1 MPRTLK
7 FTLAYDGSAYR
18 GWQRQAGGVSIQ
30 GLLEEALSRIEGSPV
45 TVHGAGRT
53 DAGVHALGQVA
64 SAVAATALDTRT
76 LRRALNAT
84 LPPDVRVMAVEDAPE
99 GFHARFSAK
108 DKTYEYWIF
117 EGDVQPPFARA
128 WSWHRTYRLDLSA
141 MDQAARALVGTH
153 DWSVF
158 QSTGTGVRS
167 AVRTLTCASVRVE
180 PMHAGPV
187 GLTDGRAPAASPPDV
202 TGRFIVFRLEANGF
216 LRHMVRAIAGTLVEI
231 GEGRRAADSIPV
243 LIASRDRVLAGPT
256 APALG
261 LVLVRVDYPG
271 TGRVSG

>member
-7 FTLAYDGSAYR
+7 ITLAYDGTAYR
-18 GWQRQAGGVSIQ
+18 GWQRQAGGVSVQ

-64 SAVAATALDTRT
+64 SASVSTAIELLT

-84 LPPDVRVMAVEDAPE
+84 LPADVRVVAVDEQPGD
-99 GFHARFSAK
+99 FHARFSATG
-108 DKTYEYWIF
+108 KTYEYWIF

-128 WSWHRTYRLDLSA
+128 WSWHRPYALDAAA
-141 MDQAARALVGTH
+141 MDGAARSIVGTR
-153 DWSVF
+153 DF
-158 QSTGTGVRS
+158 AAFRSTGTDVKS
-167 AVRTLTCASVRVE
+167 AVRTVSHASVRAT
-180 PMHAGPV
+180 PATAGPMPLADRPASP
-187 GLTDGRAPAASPPDV
+187 GADGRFV
-202 TGRFIVFRLEANGF
+202 VIRLEANGF

-231 GEGRRAADSIPV
+231 GEGRRDRDSIPA
-243 LIASRDRVLAGPT
+243 LIASRDRASAGAT

-261 LVLVRVDYPG
+261 LVLVRVDYG
-271 TGRVSG
+271 T